1 MAQDGVTGS
10 KPRERAQQQAFEQ
23 TLEVAKAPAHAE
35 GGRGVLLI
43 SLVALVLSG
52 FSLYETNLKQ
62 ARLVL
67 HVGAVMYYARD
78 PDAAESFAVPLTI
91 TNHGARDAVV
101 TAIDL
106 RVTPGG
112 GVAAS
117 PFASAYVASGG
128 NPAKDKQPF
137 TPLSIPG
144 RGSFA
149 GMVLFHPTDLKTP
162 EPHLRP
168 GGGETYSFCLGMRV
182 ETSQDYPG
190 LEALLAPMPSA
201 TGFKAEL
208 PWFVAKALD
217 AGQAVTLQIKDA
229 RRHEA
234 RERHAAPLCD

>member
-1 MAQDGVTGS
+1 MAQDGVTGP
-10 KPRERAQQQAFEQ
+10 KPRERAQQAFEQ
-23 TLEVAKAPAHAE
+23 TLEVAKARAHAE

-43 SLVALVLSG
+43 SLVALVLSAL
-52 FSLYETNLKQ
+52 SLYEANLKQ

-78 PDAAESFAVPLTI
+78 PDAAESFAVPVTI

-106 RVTPGG
+106 HVTPADKG
-112 GVAAS
+112 ATAT

-128 NPAKDKQPF
+128 NPKDKQPF

-162 EPHLRP
+162 EAHLRP
-168 GGGETYSFCLGMRV
+168 AGGEIYGFCVGLRA
-182 ETSQDYPG
+182 ETSQDYPA
-190 LEALLAPMPSA
+190 LEALLAPVPST

-234 RERHAAPLCD
+234 RERHAAPACD